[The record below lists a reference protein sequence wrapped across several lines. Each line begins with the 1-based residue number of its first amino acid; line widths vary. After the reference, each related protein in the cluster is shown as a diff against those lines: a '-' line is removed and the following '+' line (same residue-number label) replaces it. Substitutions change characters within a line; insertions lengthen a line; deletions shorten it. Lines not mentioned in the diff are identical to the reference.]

1 MASIT
6 NVINVQILTGGR
18 LAARDNLNVVALITS
33 ERNFLN
39 SNKRYEVYRDLAS
52 VANDFG
58 TTSKAYDHAKAFFG
72 TSPNPVNAGGYLV
85 IGYWRASSETVAE
98 SAATLKGAELSG
110 ASVIGQLQAIAD
122 GSMVITIDGTADTL
136 TGLDFR
142 TVTTLD
148 DVVTK
153 LNAQLTGAVASL
165 DGIGIVIT
173 SSTTG
178 ATSSTTSPASTLTF
192 ASAHTSGT
200 DVSSILGLSD
210 GSGAVLTQ
218 GADAGTLAAESKE
231 DAVNAVRA
239 ETNAYGYV
247 FVDQPTSVEAKA
259 LAQLAQ
265 ASGFLMYDVFES
277 ADNLK
282 IATDNVVWDIKLS
295 SLTNYRMLY
304 SKANNRKMAT
314 SYMARAHVVNFN
326 GENTAL
332 TMHLKELS
340 IAAESYTEGEITKA
354 KNVGLDVYTTI
365 KNTPC
370 ILTSG
375 ANDFMDNRYNLIGFQ
390 DALQT
395 DLYNLL
401 KSTGTK
407 IPQTTRGMNLIID
420 QCEKTSKGFARAGVF
435 GAGTWSSPD
444 TFGDINVFKRAI
456 EQNGYYWIYGA
467 LADQPQADREAR
479 KSTVIQGACKMA
491 GAVHSIDVIVNVNF

>member
-18 LAARDNLNVVALITS
+18 LAARDNLNVVSLITS
-33 ERNFLN
+33 ELGFL
-39 SNKRYEVYRDLAS
+39 STNKRYEVYRDLAS

-72 TSPNPVNAGGYLV
+72 TSPNPINAGGYLV
-85 IGYWRASSETVAE
+85 IGYWRAVSETVAA

-110 ASVIGQLQAIAD
+110 AAVIGQLQAISD
-122 GSMVITIDGTADTL
+122 GSMAITVDGVADAL

-142 TVTTLD
+142 TVTTLG

-153 LNAQLTGAVASL
+153 LNSQLTGAGASL
-165 DGIGIVIT
+165 DGIGIVVT

-178 ATSSTTSPASTLTF
+178 ASSTLTF

-200 DVSSILGLSD
+200 DVSAILGLSA
-210 GSGAVLTQ
+210 GTGAVLTQ
-218 GADAGTLAAESKE
+218 GAAAGTLTAESKE
-231 DAVNAVRA
+231 DAVNAIRG
-239 ETNAYGYV
+239 ETNAYGYM
-247 FVDQPTSVEAKA
+247 FIDQPTSVEAKA
-259 LAQLAQ
+259 LAELAQ
-265 ASGFLMYDVFES
+265 AGGFLMYDVFS
-277 ADNLK
+277 DADNLE
-282 IATDNVVWDIKLS
+282 IDPTNVVWDIKLS
-295 SLTNYRMLY
+295 SLTNYRMMY
-304 SKANNRKMAT
+304 SKANNRKMGT

-340 IAAESYTEGEITKA
+340 VAAESYTEGEITKA
-354 KNVGLDVYTTI
+354 KNVGLDIYTTI

-401 KSTGTK
+401 KQTGTK
-407 IPQTTRGMNLIID
+407 IPQTNRGMNLIID

-435 GAGTWSSPD
+435 GAGVWSSPD
-444 TFGDINVFKRAI
+444 SFGDINVFKRAI

-467 LADQPQADREAR
+467 LADQSQADREAR
-479 KSTVIQGACKMA
+479 KSTVIQGAVKMA

>member
-85 IGYWRASSETVAE
+85 IGYWRASSETVAA

-110 ASVIGQLQAIAD
+110 AAVIGQLQAIAD
-122 GSMVITIDGTADTL
+122 GSMVVTIDGTSDTL

-142 TVTTLD
+142 TVTALS

-153 LNAQLTGAVASL
+153 LNGQLTGAVASL

-178 ATSSTTSPASTLTF
+178 ATSTLTF

-218 GADAGTLAAESKE
+218 GAADGTLAAESKE

-247 FVDQPTSVEAKA
+247 FADQPTSLEAIA
-259 LAQLAQ
+259 LAELAQ
-265 ASGFLMYDVFES
+265 AGGFLVYDVFS
-277 ADNLK
+277 DPDNLEL
-282 IATDNVVWDIKLS
+282 DPSNVVWDIKLS

-354 KNVGLDVYTTI
+354 ENVGLDVYTTI

-491 GAVHSIDVIVNVNF
+491 GAIHSASVIVNVNF

>member
-85 IGYWRASSETVAE
+85 IGYWRASSETVAAR
-98 SAATLKGAELSG
+98 AATLKGAELSG
-110 ASVIGQLQAIAD
+110 ATVIGQLQAIAD
-122 GSMVITIDGTADTL
+122 GSMKLTINGTASTL

-142 TVTTLD
+142 TVVSLG
-148 DVVTK
+148 DVVAK
-153 LNAQLTGAVASL
+153 LNTKLTGAVASL

-178 ATSSTTSPASTLTF
+178 ATSTLTF

-218 GADAGTLAAESKE
+218 GAAAGNLTVETKE
-231 DAVNAVRA
+231 AAVNAVRA
-239 ETNAYGYV
+239 ETNAYGVV

-265 ASGFLMYDVFES
+265 ASGFLMYDVFTS
-277 ADNLK
+277 ASNLEL
-282 IATDNVVWDIKLS
+282 DPSNVVWDIKLS

-332 TMHLKELS
+332 TMHLKEL
-340 IAAESYTEGEITKA
+340 IVAAESYTEGEITKA

-395 DLYNLL
+395 DLYNLI

-407 IPQTTRGMNLIID
+407 IKQTTRGMNLIID

-467 LADQPQADREAR
+467 LADQPQSDREAR

-491 GAVHSIDVIVNVNF
+491 GAIHSAGVIVNVNF

>member
-18 LAARDNLNVVALITS
+18 LASRDNLNVVALITS

-72 TSPNPVNAGGYLV
+72 TSPNPVNSGGYLV
-85 IGYWRASSETVAE
+85 IGYWRASSETVAA

-110 ASVIGQLQAIAD
+110 AAVIGQLQAIAD
-122 GSMVITIDGTADTL
+122 GSMVVTIDGTADTL

-142 TVTTLD
+142 TVTALG

-178 ATSSTTSPASTLTF
+178 ATSTLTF
-192 ASAHTSGT
+192 ASEHTSGT

-218 GADAGTLAAESKE
+218 GAEAGTLTAESKE

-265 ASGFLMYDVFES
+265 ASGFLMYDVFTS
-277 ADNLK
+277 ASNLEL
-282 IATDNVVWDIKLS
+282 DPSNVVWDIKLS

-340 IAAESYTEGEITKA
+340 VAAESYTEGEITKA

-375 ANDFMDNRYNLIGFQ
+375 ANDFMDNRYNLIGFK

>member
-85 IGYWRASSETVAE
+85 IGYWRASSETVAA

-110 ASVIGQLQAIAD
+110 AAVIGQLQAIAD
-122 GSMVITIDGTADTL
+122 GSMVVTIDGTADTL

-142 TVTTLD
+142 TVTALS

-153 LNAQLTGAVASL
+153 LNTQLTGAVASL

-178 ATSSTTSPASTLTF
+178 ATSTLTF

-218 GADAGTLAAESKE
+218 GAAAGTLAAESKE

-247 FVDQPTSVEAKA
+247 FADQPTSLEAKA
-259 LAQLAQ
+259 LAELAQ
-265 ASGFLMYDVFES
+265 AGGFLMYDVFS
-277 ADNLK
+277 DPDNLEL
-282 IATDNVVWDIKLS
+282 DPSNVVWDIKLS

>member
-85 IGYWRASSETVAE
+85 IGYWRASSETVAA

-110 ASVIGQLQAIAD
+110 AAVIGQLQAIAD
-122 GSMVITIDGTADTL
+122 GSMVVTIDGTADTL

-142 TVTTLD
+142 TVTALS

-153 LNAQLTGAVASL
+153 LNGQLTGAVASL

-178 ATSSTTSPASTLTF
+178 ATSTLTF

-218 GADAGTLAAESKE
+218 GAAAGTLAAESKE

-247 FVDQPTSVEAKA
+247 FADQPTSLEAKA
-259 LAQLAQ
+259 LAELAQ
-265 ASGFLMYDVFES
+265 AGGFLVYGVFS
-277 ADNLK
+277 DPDNLEL
-282 IATDNVVWDIKLS
+282 DPSNVVWDIKLS
-295 SLTNYRMLY
+295 GLTNYRMLY

-375 ANDFMDNRYNLIGFQ
+375 ANDYMDNRYNLIGFQ

-491 GAVHSIDVIVNVNF
+491 GAIHSAGVIVNVNF

>member
-85 IGYWRASSETVAE
+85 IGYWRASSETVAA

-110 ASVIGQLQAIAD
+110 AAVIGQLQSVSA
-122 GSMVITIDGTADTL
+122 GSMAITVNNTAKTV

-142 TVTTLD
+142 TITTLT
-148 DVVTK
+148 DVVAK
-153 LNAQLTGAVASL
+153 LNTAFTAGTVGAVASL

-178 ATSSTTSPASTLTF
+178 ATSTLTF
-192 ASAHTSGT
+192 ATAHTIGT
-200 DVSSILGLSD
+200 DVSSILGLAS
-210 GSGAVLTQ
+210 GTGAVLTQ
-218 GADAGTLAAESKE
+218 GAAAGTLTAESKE
-231 DAVNAVRA
+231 AAVNAVRA

-247 FVDQPTSVEAKA
+247 FVDQPTSVEAKS

-265 ASGFLMYDVFES
+265 ASGFLMYDVFTS
-277 ADNLK
+277 ASNLEL
-282 IATDNVVWDIKLS
+282 DPSNVVWDIKLS

-326 GENTAL
+326 GENTSL

-354 KNVGLDVYTTI
+354 ENVGLDVYTTI

-375 ANDFMDNRYNLIGFQ
+375 ANDYMDNRYNLIGFQ

-491 GAVHSIDVIVNVNF
+491 GAIHSASVIVNVNF

>member
-85 IGYWRASSETVAE
+85 IGYWRASSETVAA

-110 ASVIGQLQAIAD
+110 AAVIGQLQAISD

-142 TVTTLD
+142 TVTALGD
-148 DVVTK
+148 IVTK

-178 ATSSTTSPASTLTF
+178 ATSTLTF

-218 GADAGTLAAESKE
+218 GAEAGTLAAESKE

-247 FVDQPTSVEAKA
+247 FADQPTSLEAKA
-259 LAQLAQ
+259 LAELAQ
-265 ASGFLMYDVFES
+265 AGGFLMYDVFAS
-277 ADNLK
+277 ADNLEL
-282 IATDNVVWDIKLS
+282 DPSNVVWDIKLS

-340 IAAESYTEGEITKA
+340 VAAESYTEGEITKA

>member
-85 IGYWRASSETVAE
+85 IGYWRASSETVAA

-110 ASVIGQLQAIAD
+110 AAVIGQLQAIAD
-122 GSMVITIDGTADTL
+122 GSMVVTIDGTADTL

-142 TVTTLD
+142 TVTALS

-153 LNAQLTGAVASL
+153 LNGQLTGAVASL

-178 ATSSTTSPASTLTF
+178 ATSTLTF

-218 GADAGTLAAESKE
+218 GAAAGTLAAESKE

-247 FVDQPTSVEAKA
+247 FADQPTSLEAKA
-259 LAQLAQ
+259 LAELAQ
-265 ASGFLMYDVFES
+265 AGGFLMYDVFS
-277 ADNLK
+277 DPDNLEL
-282 IATDNVVWDIKLS
+282 APSNVVWDIKLS

-332 TMHLKELS
+332 TIHLKELS

-354 KNVGLDVYTTI
+354 ENVGLDVYTTI

-491 GAVHSIDVIVNVNF
+491 GAIHSASVIVNVNF